1 MSAPRLSTQSLS
13 GLRPGVSAPSYERS
27 GITAGIAHFG
37 VGGFHRAHQAM
48 VLDTLMNEGVAKDW
62 GIVGIGVRPADLS
75 MRDALVPQDCLY
87 TLTTKDMTRQSSRVI
102 GSVIQFL
109 YAPDDPEAIF
119 ALLCD
124 PAIRIVSL
132 TITEG
137 GYNVDQNS
145 GEFDWS
151 NPDVVGDLDRL
162 DYPLTVFGYITE
174 ALRRRRASGVE
185 PFTVMSCDNI
195 QGNGHLAQKMFASF
209 ASKVDQDLAQWI
221 HETVA
226 FPNSMVDRITPVT
239 TALDISQAEDVTGL
253 ADEWPVVA
261 ETFFQWVL
269 EDTFPTGRPPFEKAG
284 VQLVKDVE
292 PYELMKLRLLNA
304 SHQALTYFGHL
315 MGYRLVHDAVNDPLI
330 QSLLRRYMVE
340 EAQPTLHPVPGVDL
354 AEYQNMLISRF
365 TNAEVKDTIAR
376 LCAESS
382 DRIPKWLVPVIN
394 ERINQGN
401 QVPLSAAVVASW
413 ARYSEGIDEQGNDID
428 VVDNLK
434 SEMMSLAARQ
444 KEEPLIFVRNEKLF
458 GDLAQNTAFTEP
470 YLWALESLHQH
481 GARATLQALLEKE
494 G

>member
-1 MSAPRLSTQSLS
+1 MNVQRLSPETLS
-13 GLRPGVSAPSYERS
+13 GLRSGVEAPRYSQSE
-27 GITAGIAHFG
+27 ITAGIAHFG

-48 VLDTLMNEGVAKDW
+48 VLDTLMNQGDAKDW

-87 TLTTKDMTRQSSRVI
+87 TLTTKDMTQQSTRVI
-102 GSVIQFL
+102 GSIVQFL
-109 YAPDDPEAIF
+109 YAPDNPEAIF
-119 ALLCD
+119 TVLCD

-151 NPDVVGDLDRL
+151 NPEIVGDLDRL
-162 DYPLTVFGYITE
+162 DSPLTVFGYITE
-174 ALRRRRASGVE
+174 ALRRRKASGHE

-221 HETVA
+221 HDTVA

-239 TALDISQAEDVTGL
+239 TALDISQAELITGL
-253 ADEWPVVA
+253 CDHWPVVA

-269 EDTFPTGRPPFEKAG
+269 EDNFPTGRPPFEKAG
-284 VQLVKDVE
+284 VQLVRDVE

-315 MGYRLVHDAVNDPLI
+315 MGYQLVHDAVNDPLI
-330 QSLLRRYMVE
+330 QTLLRRYMVE
-340 EAQPTLHPVPGVDL
+340 EAQPTLRPVPGVDL

-365 TNAEVKDTIAR
+365 TNAEVNDTIAR

-394 ERINQGN
+394 ERLSQAAE
-401 QVPLSAAVVASW
+401 VPLSAAVVASW

-428 VVDNLK
+428 IVDNLK
-434 SEMMSLAARQ
+434 SEVMALAAKQ

-458 GDLAQNTAFTEP
+458 GTLAQNTAFTKP
-470 YLWALESLHQH
+470 YLWALESLHQR